1 MIAATILA
9 LLLIFGVG
17 GGPFG
22 ELMTKYAKDPI
33 KTTVVEEDRREQ
45 ALKELKA
52 LKKAV
57 KEFNKGV
64 SKDIKQFHKVVENY
78 DSTPEEFDQMFANV
92 LAKRQQEVDK
102 IWDRRS
108 AMLTHINADEW
119 QAIISSAKAKVEEK
133 RKK

>member
-64 SKDIKQFHKVVENY
+64 SKDIKQFHKLVENH

-119 QAIISSAKAKVEEK
+119 QAIISSAKAKMEEK